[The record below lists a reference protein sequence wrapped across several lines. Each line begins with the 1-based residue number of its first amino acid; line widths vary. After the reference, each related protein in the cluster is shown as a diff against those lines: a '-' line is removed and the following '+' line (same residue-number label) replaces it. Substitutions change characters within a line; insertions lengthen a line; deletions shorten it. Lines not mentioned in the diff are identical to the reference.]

1 MIDEQW
7 HWLPCKR
14 LVYFLPH
21 RIPCFLLP
29 CPLSVGIYSDVIV
42 MQDVSTKDSPFA
54 IWAYLGQRSCRRCT
68 NNDRSLSGD
77 AFRNKSANV
86 GRNKNKKA
94 NGRSSWTH
102 VSARFCAAGFS
113 HVPICHGK
121 RQISLAWEER
131 EKKRGRWEESGCVV
145 CRLGRSQRPCLF
157 GISCF
162 LERWQ
167 SLR

>member
-1 MIDEQW
+1 MNNDIDCPVKGW
-7 HWLPCKR
+7 SIFSTPNSL
-14 LVYFLPH
+14 F
-21 RIPCFLLP
+21 P
-29 CPLSVGIYSDVIV
+29 CPLSVGIHSDVIV
-42 MQDVSTKDSPFA
+42 MQDVSTKDSLFA
-54 IWAYLGQRSCRRCT
+54 IWAYLGQRSCRGCT

-131 EKKRGRWEESGCVV
+131 KKKRGR
-145 CRLGRSQRPCLF
+145 
-157 GISCF
+157 
-162 LERWQ
+162 
-167 SLR
+167 